1 MKKLSF
7 VAKELGITKMTL
19 WNWKNKGLVEFH
31 KIGNMN
37 YIDDECFFKLKGIE
51 NKGLMDLYNLESD
64 ELADYRRGE
73 VVRPGAY
80 LVQASSMK
88 RQVIQ

>member
-1 MKKLSF
+1 MFINKLFIVMKKLSF

-31 KIGNMN
+31 K
-37 YIDDECFFKLKGIE
+37 IE

-88 RQVIQ
+88 RQVII

>member
-1 MKKLSF
+1 MLHDRDIN
-7 VAKELGITKMTL
+7 VAK
-19 WNWKNKGLVEFH
+19 N
-31 KIGNMN
+31 
-37 YIDDECFFKLKGIE
+37 IE

-88 RQVIQ
+88 RQVII